1 MTLRSLRTA
10 LVLPLLAAPAAFAKT
25 SEPREILPFIADDY
39 PKALAAAKAEGKP
52 IFLEAWAPW

>member
-1 MTLRSLRTA
+1 MSTTRLQAA
-10 LVLPLLAAPAAFAKT
+10 LAAVLLAAPAAFAKT